1 MKDNTQIL
9 LIDNYDSFTYNL
21 QHLIQMH
28 SDVVLTVR
36 RNDDDYLDDIAR
48 GVYAGVVIGP
58 GPGSPDDPDYFGHN
72 NQVILDYG
80 TQGLPVLGICLGFQG
95 IYRCFGGALRV
106 ADLPMHGKVSQLK
119 IIEPGCL
126 LQDVPL
132 QAKVMRYHSIIADLT
147 APIPRCFR
155 LTAFTEPSHAQT
167 LNGPE
172 LMAIEH
178 RDFPIFGLQ
187 FHPESFATE
196 YGDRMIKHF
205 IDRCQVAVDA

>member
-1 MKDNTQIL
+1 MTVNTHIL

-28 SDVVLTVR
+28 ADVALTVR
-36 RNDDDYLDDIAR
+36 RNDDDFLDDIAR

-95 IYRCFGGALRV
+95 IYQCFGGALRV
-106 ADLPMHGKVSQLK
+106 AELPMHGKVSRLK
-119 IIEPGCL
+119 VIDPGCL
-126 LQDVPL
+126 LQDVPP
-132 QAKVMRYHSIIADLT
+132 QAKVMRYHSILADMSV
-147 APIPRCFR
+147 PSPDCFR
-155 LTAFTEPSHAQT
+155 LTAFTEPDDAQS

-178 RDFPIFGLQ
+178 RDFPIYGLQ

-196 YGDRMIKHF
+196 YGDLMIKRF
-205 IDRCQVAVDA
+205 IERCQVGV